1 MDDNN
6 TLHKLMRVD
15 QVDRS
20 LLTNSNR
27 HIRENFFFYQRL
39 IKAREGRIVAVQ

>member
-27 HIRENFFFYQRL
+27 HIRENYFLSTVQ
-39 IKAREGRIVAVQ
+39 EG